1 MPETLPPANLA
12 ARQATLLASARSLQ
26 RAAAAGTASQ
36 PLRGLNLGLLCEDSA
51 ADPTQGAGLLRRAAL
66 ALGAQVAL
74 VRPSQWQ
81 TGTPEDLQPTLRL
94 LGRFYEALACEG
106 LPAALVQQIRSEA
119 GVPVC
124 QDLASGAHPGHTLAD
139 QLEGQSSEADKRCYL
154 LQALLLDALR

>member
-1 MPETLPPANLA
+1 MPETLPPARLA
-12 ARQATLLASARSLQ
+12 ALLASARSLQ
-26 RAAAAGTASQ
+26 QAAAAGALPQ

-51 ADPTQGAGLLRRAAL
+51 ADPASGAGLLRHAAL

-81 TGTPEDLQPTLRL
+81 TGRPEDLQPTLRL
-94 LGRFYEALACEG
+94 LGRIYEALACEG
-106 LPAALVQQIRSEA
+106 LPAGLVQQIRSHA

-124 QDLASGAHPGHTLAD
+124 QDLASSEHPVHTLAG
-139 QLEGQSSEADKRCYL
+139 QLEGGPSSEADRRCCL